1 MFAIEPRL
9 FSIETIIVPTPVMLE
24 QPVSFVSLTS
34 LNLVEHVYD
43 AFVEPIS
50 ILLV

>member
-9 FSIETIIVPTPVMLE
+9 FSIETIVVPTPVMLE

-43 AFVEPIS
+43 ALVEPIS